1 MKGSLPRASRY
12 LTLDVLTQD
21 SVALFRESYFK
32 AQQPVILPRGLF
44 RDYRATSRWFSP
56 PSPSSSCGGLNY
68 PYLEPY
74 GDCYVPLELTIPD
87 GKDGNT
93 FERAHR
99 PLSLFLQWT
108 RSVQSL
114 PAADTPIP
122 RLYLAQCQLL
132 DLPSSLRNDF
142 PTPSYVM
149 QAGKGDIYDTNI
161 WVGMAPTYTPLHRDP
176 NPNLFV
182 QLAGSKHVR
191 LLSPDTGR
199 GVFAQIREKAESAQT
214 GRGHNSAIRGEEMMK
229 GAERRLLDCAVWGSH
244 HEPEQHKETSDPTCE
259 SDSHESQPDNGYEAV
274 LHAGDALFI
283 PKGWWHSIKGVG
295 RGVTAS
301 VNWWFR

>member
-1 MKGSLPRASRY
+1 MSRISRY
-12 LTLDVLTQD
+12 LPLDALGQD

-32 AQQPVILPRGLF
+32 LQRPVILPRGLF
-44 RDYRATSRWFSP
+44 RDYRAASRWFSP
-56 PSPSSSCGGLNY
+56 LSTPSTPCSGLNY

-87 GKDGNT
+87 GKNGNI
-93 FERAHR
+93 FERAHK

-114 PAADTPIP
+114 PPADTDESCPIP
-122 RLYLAQCQLL
+122 RLYLAQCQLI
-132 DLPSSLRNDF
+132 DLPSSLRDDF
-142 PTPSYVM
+142 PTPSYVT

-176 NPNLFV
+176 NPNLFM
-182 QLAGSKHVR
+182 QLAGSKRVR
-191 LLSPDTGR
+191 LLAPDTGR
-199 GVFAQIREKAESAQT
+199 GVFAEVREKLASSQA
-214 GRGHNSAIRGEEMMK
+214 GHGHSSAIRGEEMMK
-229 GAERRLLDCAVWGSH
+229 GAENQLLDRAVWGSS
-244 HEPEQHKETSDPTCE
+244 EQCKEESVPTVE
-259 SDSHESQPDNGYEAV
+259 SNSPGNQSENGYDAV

-283 PKGWWHSIKGVG
+283 PTGWWHSIKGVG
-295 RGVTAS
+295 QGVTAS